1 VDRLMTRQ
9 VMLQDRTAVALRS
22 QASAA
27 RRQCVLSHLR
37 ARFDH
42 DEVTRM
48 VDRLMLLL
56 VGLAHQAEVE
66 EQDAYPE
73 AVFSE
78 EFGRRAHALARRAVP
93 LEEPSATGV
102 G

>member
-9 VMLQDRTAVALRS
+9 VMLQDRTAAALRS
-22 QASAA
+22 QASAP

-56 VGLAHQAEVE
+56 VGLAHQ
-66 EQDAYPE
+66 EQDAYPQLLL
-73 AVFSE
+73 SE
-78 EFGRRAHALARRAVP
+78 EAGRRARALARCAVP

>member
-9 VMLQDRTAVALRS
+9 VMLQDRTAAALRS
-22 QASAA
+22 QASAP

-56 VGLAHQAEVE
+56 VGLTQQTEVE
-66 EQDAYPE
+66 EQDAYPQLLL
-73 AVFSE
+73 SE
-78 EFGRRAHALARRAVP
+78 EAGRRARALARCAVP